1 MKFLLVMPRF
11 VDRVGEWY
19 NFPVGIPYVSAS
31 LKAAGIDL
39 VTLNLNSRVG
49 DVEDII
55 QHTVKETGVD
65 VVMTGGLSFQYNSIR
80 VILKTA
86 KEIDQ
91 NLVTVAGGGIITSAP
106 IPGMKVLEYADY
118 GIIGEGE
125 ITTTELCHALEAGK
139 SPASVKGIIYKH
151 NDSYHYTAPRPEIAD
166 LDSLPFPD
174 YEGFDYGDIA
184 KIPQSFSGMNEDHA
198 ITMTTSRSCPFQ
210 CTFCFHSS
218 GSHYRRRSFDN
229 FFQEV
234 DLLVEKF
241 DIKYIFISDE
251 LFAVNFDRVKEF
263 CARIKPYN
271 IRWSAQFRVCDVN
284 EEMVR
289 LLKDANCT
297 VMSFGLESADNG
309 ILKSMNKHITI
320 EQSEKALKLAYDY
333 GITPWGNFIFGDPE
347 ETIETAKKT
356 LAWWKK
362 HPEYGITLN
371 FITTYP
377 GTPLYRLAL
386 KRGIIKD
393 EVAFIKAGCPVVNL
407 SKMSKKELAWLTEQ
421 VVTLPLRAF
430 LPPENVHDLSVDYTQ
445 DTFDFKGTCSECG
458 SENQWH
464 GIHLFVRNTLSC
476 KKCGKKHR
484 LPFPSIVVKSI
495 DKFAHKLLDE
505 HKKIAFWG
513 INDYF
518 ATMIP
523 MLSMM
528 KEPGVYLIDNSH
540 IKQGAIIEEL
550 TIQSPDILVEEQIDT
565 VIIPVI
571 QFYPMIERQIL
582 DDYPHVK
589 SIINIVNLV
598 RPEQE
603 TRA

>member
-19 NFPVGIPYVSAS
+19 YFPVGIPYVSAS

-39 VTLNLNSRVG
+39 ATLNLNSHEG
-49 DVEDII
+49 TVEEVMRRAI
-55 QHTVKETGVD
+55 KETGAD
-65 VVMTGGLSFQYNSIR
+65 VIMTGGLSFQYNALR
-80 VILKTA
+80 AILKTA
-86 KEIDQ
+86 KETNP
-91 NLVTVAGGGIITSAP
+91 NLITVAGGGIITSAP
-106 IPGMKVLEYADY
+106 TPGMKVLEYADY

-125 ITTTELCHALEAGK
+125 ITTVELCRALESGK
-139 SPASVKGIIYKH
+139 DPASVEGIIYKR
-151 NDSYHYTAPRPEIAD
+151 NDAYHYTAPRPEIAD

-184 KIPQSFSGMNEDHA
+184 KSRASYLGTNETHA

-210 CTFCFHSS
+210 CTFCFHTS

-229 FFQEV
+229 FFQEL
-234 DLLVEKF
+234 DLLVKKF
-241 DIKYIFISDE
+241 GIKYIFITDE
-251 LFAVNFDRVKEF
+251 LFAVNFNRVKEF

-271 IRWSAQFRVCDVN
+271 IRWWAEFRVCDVN

-289 LLKDANCT
+289 LLKDANCA
-297 VMSFGLESADNG
+297 VMAFGLESADNG
-309 ILKSMNKHITI
+309 ILKSMHKHITI

-333 GITPWGNFIFGDPE
+333 GLSVEGGFIFGDPE

-377 GTPLYRLAL
+377 GTPLYNLAL

-407 SKMSKKELAWLTEQ
+407 SKMSKNELAWLTEQ

-430 LPPENVHDLSVDYTQ
+430 LPPKHVRVLSVDYKRRAITL
-445 DTFDFKGTCSECG
+445 KGNCTECG
-458 SENQWH
+458 SENEWK
-464 GIHLFVRNTLSC
+464 GVRFFTRNVLFCT
-476 KKCGKKHR
+476 KCGKKHK
-484 LPFPSIVVKSI
+484 LPIPDIIVKSI
-495 DKFAHKLLDE
+495 DRSAIKLL
-505 HKKIAFWG
+505 HKYKKIAFWG
-513 INDYF
+513 VNDYF

-523 MLSMM
+523 MLSVM
-528 KEPGVYLIDNSH
+528 KKPGIYLIDNSR
-540 IKQGAIIEEL
+540 IKQGSVIERLIIRSPNVLMEEE
-550 TIQSPDILVEEQIDT
+550 IEV
-565 VIIPVI
+565 VIVPVVA
-571 QFYPMIERQIL
+571 YWSMIEKQIQ

-589 SIINIVNLV
+589 TIFNIIDLV
-598 RPEQE
+598 HPEE
-603 TRA
+603 EE